1 LILTLRLEKAPSSP
15 LRNGTRSDAER
26 FHVVNEQRPD
36 EARIVKSTN
45 AARQAVTGHNVRIVL
60 AISVV
65 AAIIALG
72 VAWINVAGH

>member
-1 LILTLRLEKAPSSP
+1 LILTLRLEKAPSFASP
-15 LRNGTRSDAER
+15 DGTRSDRER
-26 FHVVNEQRPD
+26 FDKMDEPRPH
-36 EARIVKSTN
+36 EAPIVKSTT

-72 VAWINVAGH
+72 VVWISIGH